1 MLNLLDMLFTKR
13 FCLPINSN
21 VELYENGTRQIDSCL
36 CGHYNHISCVLQNK
50 GVIKSSR
57 VLSVGMNQMGDVAGL
72 KPGIHAE
79 HDAINKLPQL
89 KYKKRLEPINLLVVR
104 LSGKNKLQSSKPCG
118 NCINT
123 MKNLPTKKGYKI
135 QNIYYSDKDGHIVK
149 TSLCNLDN
157 ESKHYSSFYRQRQ
170 IHTQ

>member
-1 MLNLLDMLFTKR
+1 
-13 FCLPINSN
+13 
-21 VELYENGTRQIDSCL
+21 
-36 CGHYNHISCVLQNK
+36 
-50 GVIKSSR
+50 
-57 VLSVGMNQMGDVAGL
+57 MGDVAGL

-170 IHTQ
+170 IHTH